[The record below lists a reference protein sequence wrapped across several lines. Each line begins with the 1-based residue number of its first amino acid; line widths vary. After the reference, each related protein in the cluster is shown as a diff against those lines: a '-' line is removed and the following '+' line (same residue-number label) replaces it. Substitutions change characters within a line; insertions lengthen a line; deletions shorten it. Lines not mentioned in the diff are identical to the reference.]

1 MPAFTLSDLTKAIGL
16 NPPPSGAEKVVS
28 GIAPLEAATAGQVS
42 FLDNPK
48 YRASAK
54 ETKAAAVFVRL
65 NESQLLP
72 EGCIALICPNP
83 YAAMARALHAF
94 FPTPGVTPGIS
105 KQAIVSD
112 TATIHPTARIEP
124 GAIVYANASV
134 GEGSHIGAHTVVG
147 EGCKIGA
154 HTRIAPGCTFQKTT
168 IGDRC
173 LIHPGV
179 RTGQDGFGFAVEGEQ
194 LIKVPQVGG
203 VVIGNDVEIG
213 ANTTIDCGA
222 LGDTIIEDMVKL
234 DNQVQIGHN
243 AVIGKGTRIV
253 AQTGVAGSTTLGKLN
268 LIGGQVGVAG
278 HITTAD
284 KVMVAAR
291 SGISK
296 SITQIGAILGGTPA
310 VPLTEWRRQVA
321 IVSRLAKKGL
331 PGAKPSTEES
341 TDSDA

>member
-1 MPAFTLSDLTKAIGL
+1 MPALTLLNLTKAIGL
-16 NPPPSGAEKVVS
+16 NPPPTGAEKVVS
-28 GIAPLEAATAGQVS
+28 GVAPLEAAGPGQVS

-48 YRASAK
+48 YRASVK
-54 ETKAAAVFVRL
+54 ETKAAAVFIRL

-72 EGCIALICPNP
+72 PGCIALICANP

-94 FPTPGVTPGIS
+94 HPAPGVVPGIS
-105 KQAIVSD
+105 KQAVVSD
-112 TATIHPTARIEP
+112 SATIHPTARIEP
-124 GAIVYANASV
+124 GVVVYANASV
-134 GEGSHIGAHTVVG
+134 GEGAHIGANTVIG
-147 EGCKIGA
+147 EGCKVGA
-154 HTRIAPGCTFQKTT
+154 HTRIGSGCTLQKTT
-168 IGDRC
+168 VGERC

-194 LIKVPQVGG
+194 LVKVPQIGG

-222 LGDTIIEDMVKL
+222 LGDTVLEDMVKL
-234 DNQVQIGHN
+234 DNQIQIGHN
-243 AVIGKGTRIV
+243 AIIGKGTRIV
-253 AQTGVAGSTTLGKLN
+253 AQSAVAGSTTIGKFN

-296 SITQIGAILGGTPA
+296 SITQVGAILGGAPA
-310 VPLTEWRRQVA
+310 VPLNEWRRQVA
-321 IVSRLAKKGL
+321 IVARLAKKGL
-331 PGAKPSTEES
+331 PGSKPA
-341 TDSDA
+341 TDENDTDQ